1 MVRSLTSLVAL
12 AGLAWVASPAVAVSR
27 PGVDARTGNRVDVP
41 ITDPA
46 SHVNLFIGTTSSGH
60 AFPGM
65 CHTLSSVFLPPAEI
79 LVGLGVT
86 LPHGMVK
93 VGIDTDSPDNVRKA
107 TRLLSSMVLNTLYSM
122 QVTTPTPRSR

>member
-12 AGLAWVASPAVAVSR
+12 SVLALVAIPAAAVSR
-27 PGVDARTGNRVDVP
+27 PGVDARTGKRADVP

-65 CHTLSSVFLPPAEI
+65 CHTLGPVRVLPSEI

-93 VGIDTDSPDNVRKA
+93 VGIDTDSPDNVRKH
-107 TRLLSSMVLNTLYSM
+107 TRLLPFIVLNTL
-122 QVTTPTPRSR
+122 

>member
-1 MVRSLTSLVAL
+1 MVRSLTSLTAL
-12 AGLAWVASPAVAVSR
+12 VGLAWAASPAVALSR
-27 PGVDARTGNRVDVP
+27 PGVDSRTGKRADVP

-65 CHTLSSVFLPPAEI
+65 CHTLSPVCVLPSEI
-79 LVGLGVT
+79 LVGSGVT

-93 VGIDTDSPDNVRKA
+93 VGIDTDSPDNVRKH
-107 TRLLSSMVLNTLYSM
+107 TRPLPFIVLNTL
-122 QVTTPTPRSR
+122 